1 MGATADFAAP
11 EMLTDDVSGAVA
23 RRRSPAV
30 DVYAAAGVLYQMMEG
45 HPPYDLSF
53 AGRSQRE
60 GRSAYRIKTEFSPE
74 MPAGAHG
81 SAADVRAV
89 LASEPEVAVAV
100 GRAAAELDSAPAPH
114 RVRAALSA
122 VDDQLAEVLMACL
135 VPEQSRRPQAREVR
149 EALALFCSQY
159 ADNVARSLRGEPLAP
174 CPLGGAAATAAR
186 RRRRLRRAT
195 RVAVD
200 ALSAAVAVGG
210 AVAAGLLTQDM
221 AVAFPAGQPLWSGP
235 MPGLAVSAALLL
247 PLAGALIARGSE
259 RDTGFGFVRGLLG
272 SLLGGTVA
280 GLLASLTAWPSESVS
295 DALYAALFLAVVAPL
310 PGLVADW
317 ALALPPLSSASST
330 APLARPVLPWG
341 AVPSEDRAISTASRE
356 ALALETTSEAIYELA
371 DETNEEGV

>member
-1 MGATADFAAP
+1 MGGALGGDSDFAAP
-11 EMLTDDVSGAVA
+11 EMLTDDVLGAVA

-30 DVYAAAGVLYQMMEG
+30 DVYAAASVLYQLMEG
-45 HPPYDLSF
+45 HSPYDLSF

-60 GRSAYRIKTEFSPE
+60 GRSAYRIKTEFSAE
-74 MPAGAHG
+74 TPAGAHG

-100 GRAAAELDSAPAPH
+100 GRAAAELDGAPAPH

-210 AVAAGLLTQDM
+210 AVAAGLLTQDV

-235 MPGLAVSAALLL
+235 MPGLAVSAA
-247 PLAGALIARGSE
+247 
-259 RDTGFGFVRGLLG
+259 
-272 SLLGGTVA
+272 LLGGTVA